1 MYIDKL
7 LNLIGYNSDYV
18 LNNLDLDSLK
28 LDREQGELYV
38 VLKASKPLE
47 YHEFNNFI
55 EALDNQSIPNIN
67 KINYDFIYE
76 SDRKSVV

>member
-47 YHEFNNFI
+47 LIVNIEDNFV
-55 EALDNQSIPNIN
+55 L
-67 KINYDFIYE
+67 KI
-76 SDRKSVV
+76 VVSGCFFTKK